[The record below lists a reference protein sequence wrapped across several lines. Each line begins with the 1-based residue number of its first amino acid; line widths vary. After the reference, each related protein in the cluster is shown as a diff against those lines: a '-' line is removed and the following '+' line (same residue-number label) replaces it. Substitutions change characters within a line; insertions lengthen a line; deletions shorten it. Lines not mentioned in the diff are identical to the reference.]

1 MSHQPA
7 VRDPFYST
15 LAVAAAAVLCLAAFT
30 PAGPQAPR
38 QTAPAPQAM
47 VVAMP
52 VAAAETEAPRAAQEA
67 TIADLE
73 LVGMSIAN
81 YDR

>member
-1 MSHQPA
+1 MSQPA
-7 VRDPFYST
+7 VRDPFYAT
-15 LAVAAAAVLCLAAFT
+15 IAVAAAAVLSLAAFT
-30 PAGPQAPR
+30 PAGPKAPQQA
-38 QTAPAPQAM
+38 APAPQAM

-67 TIADLE
+67 AIADLE

>member
-30 PAGPQAPR
+30 PAGPQAP
-38 QTAPAPQAM
+38 QAAPQAV

-52 VAAAETEAPRAAQEA
+52 VASVRHEAPNVAQQA
-67 TIADLE
+67 TVADLE

>member
-30 PAGPQAPR
+30 PAGPQAP
-38 QTAPAPQAM
+38 QAAPAPQAM

-52 VAAAETEAPRAAQEA
+52 IAAAETEAPRAAQEA
-67 TIADLE
+67 VIADLE

>member
-1 MSHQPA
+1 MSHPPA

-30 PAGPQAPR
+30 PAGPQAP
-38 QTAPAPQAM
+38 QAAPAQTM

-52 VAAAETEAPRAAQEA
+52 VAAAQAEAPRAAHEA
-67 TIADLE
+67 VIADLE